1 MLSLCYLKDF
11 DNMKR
16 EIAVC
21 GKEVYST
28 FTLYSGDTFEESL
41 KTFKQNIRNNFDD
54 LEKIQWQD
62 ENILLQIRK

>member
-1 MLSLCYLKDF
+1 
-11 DNMKR
+11 MKR

-21 GKEVYST
+21 EEEVYST
-28 FTLYSGDTFEESL
+28 FTLYSSNTFEESL
-41 KTFKQNIRNNFDD
+41 ETFKQNIRNNFDD

>member
-21 GKEVYST
+21 EEETYSA

-41 KTFKQNIRNNFDD
+41 EAFKQNIRNYFDD

>member
-1 MLSLCYLKDF
+1 
-11 DNMKR
+11 MKR

-21 GKEVYST
+21 EEEAYST
-28 FTLYSGDTFEESL
+28 FTLYSDDTFEESL
-41 KTFKQNIRNNFDD
+41 ETFKQNIRNNFDD

>member
-1 MLSLCYLKDF
+1 
-11 DNMKR
+11 MKR

-21 GKEVYST
+21 EEEAYST
-28 FTLYSGDTFEESL
+28 FTFYSGDTFEESL
-41 KTFKQNIRNNFDD
+41 ETFKQNISNNFDD

>member
-11 DNMKR
+11 DNMNR
-16 EIAVC
+16 EIPVC
-21 GKEVYST
+21 EEEVYST

-41 KTFKQNIRNNFDD
+41 ETFKQNIRNNFDD

>member
-21 GKEVYST
+21 EEEVYST
-28 FTLYSGDTFEESL
+28 FTLYSSDTFEESL
-41 KTFKQNIRNNFDD
+41 ETFKQNIRNNFDD